1 MSEIASITSAKH
13 HRNEVAIWL
22 RIDQRRL
29 DAIKTSQKAE
39 ANTRRKAQL
48 VDQRIEKTLQQ
59 ARVRRNDAAI
69 QIQIDQTHAREQQ
82 AKNTIAGDLLFKKTR
97 AAIAEELN
105 QIRDSREASE
115 ATLIRDLE
123 LQHIKTAALDAFM
136 QRAKDSEK
144 ALFEWTGRIK
154 GRRVIEKNADLQLA
168 IDLKLSLDRIIAAQN
183 QQPPLGAPS
192 LGLLLDVSA

>member
-29 DAIKTSQKAE
+29 EAIKTSQKTE

-48 VDQRIEKTLQQ
+48 VDQRIEKTLKQ

-69 QIQIDQTHAREQQ
+69 QIQIDETHAREQQ
-82 AKNTIAGDLLFKKTR
+82 ARNTVAGDILFKQTR

-115 ATLIRDLE
+115 ATLIRELE
-123 LQHIKTAALDAFM
+123 LENIKTAALDAFI
-136 QRAKDSEK
+136 QRANDLDK
-144 ALFEWTGRIK
+144 AIFEWTGRIK
-154 GRRVIEKNADLQLA
+154 ERRVIEQNADIQLA
-168 IDLKLSLDRIIAAQN
+168 IDLKLSLNRIIVAQN
-183 QQPPLGAPS
+183 QQPPLGEPS

>member
-69 QIQIDQTHAREQQ
+69 QIQIDETHAKEQQ
-82 AKNTIAGDLLFKKTR
+82 TKNTIAHDLRFKRTR

-105 QIRDSREASE
+105 QLRDGREADE
-115 ATLIRDLE
+115 ASLLRDLE
-123 LQHIKTAALDAFM
+123 LEHIKTATLDTFV
-136 QRAKDSEK
+136 QRVEDVKK
-144 ALFEWTGRIK
+144 ALFEWTDRIK
-154 GRRVIEKNADLQLA
+154 ERRIIEKNANIQSA
-168 IDLKLSLDRIIAAQN
+168 IDLKLSLDRISAAQIRPADPDEV
-183 QQPPLGAPS
+183 PPGKI
-192 LGLLLDVSA
+192 LDISA